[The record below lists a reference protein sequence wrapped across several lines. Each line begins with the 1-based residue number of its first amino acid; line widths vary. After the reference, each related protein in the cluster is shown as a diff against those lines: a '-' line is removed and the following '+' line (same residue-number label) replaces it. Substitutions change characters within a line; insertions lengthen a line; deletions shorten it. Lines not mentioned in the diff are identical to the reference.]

1 MLPSVNKC
9 HATENS
15 YLQQTL
21 SVNLPTPCIK
31 KQPYESSQYFFFKNA
46 ITENHVFLIF
56 MYKHCNTYQV
66 WYIFWLLQTS

>member
-15 YLQQTL
+15 SLQQTL

-31 KQPYESSQYFFFKNA
+31 KQPYESSQYFFKNA
-46 ITENHVFLIF
+46 ITENHVFP
-56 MYKHCNTYQV
+56 V
-66 WYIFWLLQTS
+66 QTL